1 MLGKKS
7 VELVVWNTL
16 ICNRLCLVSLT
27 CGGSEIVLKEKW
39 CSILFN
45 TRHKHECSILFH
57 MQNKQEWTRW
67 PEFHKWA
74 HPKMKKKDV
83 RRTLWLKLD
92 LDAFKTLHTIILSVC
107 RKTCSVK
114 QTFLIQEVKKFTMR
128 CKINACL
135 KDSISHTWIW

>member
-1 MLGKKS
+1 
-7 VELVVWNTL
+7 
-16 ICNRLCLVSLT
+16 
-27 CGGSEIVLKEKW
+27 
-39 CSILFN
+39 
-45 TRHKHECSILFH
+45 

-92 LDAFKTLHTIILSVC
+92 LDAFKTLHTIVLGVC

-128 CKINACL
+128 CKINGCL